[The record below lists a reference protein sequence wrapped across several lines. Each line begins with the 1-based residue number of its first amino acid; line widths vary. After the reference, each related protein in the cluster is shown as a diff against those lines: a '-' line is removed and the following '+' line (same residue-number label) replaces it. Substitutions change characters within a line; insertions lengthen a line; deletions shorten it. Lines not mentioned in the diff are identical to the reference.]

1 MEESNII
8 IDFDDASNEW
18 RSNKR
23 FIGNGM
29 FVYKCIHVKKNKKK
43 CVLTDDGKIVLQNQI
58 LCKHHF
64 IYPNNVCNNIFM

>member
-43 CVLTDDGKIVLQNQI
+43 CGHRSI
-58 LCKHHF
+58 
-64 IYPNNVCNNIFM
+64 IFYL